1 LDNLKRNNKFNI
13 EDVVF
18 LITDDDQLHR
28 IVTGIQISQNGLLYR
43 LACGTN
49 ESWHYEYEIATDKN
63 FLTI

>member
-1 LDNLKRNNKFNI
+1 MKINNKFNI

>member
-1 LDNLKRNNKFNI
+1 MKINNKFNI

-49 ESWHYEYEIATDKN
+49 DSWHYEYEIATDKN